1 MKADFI
7 AVALGSEMHH
17 RLAAPQ
23 LVFILVIDLGKR
35 WQLTAKINQQLIP
48 VFPIIQKA
56 EFIYD
61 FGGGGGGSVHQALS
75 LRVNSAS
82 ETA

>member
-1 MKADFI
+1 
-7 AVALGSEMHH
+7 
-17 RLAAPQ
+17 
-23 LVFILVIDLGKR
+23 VIDLGKR

-75 LRVNSAS
+75 
-82 ETA
+82 